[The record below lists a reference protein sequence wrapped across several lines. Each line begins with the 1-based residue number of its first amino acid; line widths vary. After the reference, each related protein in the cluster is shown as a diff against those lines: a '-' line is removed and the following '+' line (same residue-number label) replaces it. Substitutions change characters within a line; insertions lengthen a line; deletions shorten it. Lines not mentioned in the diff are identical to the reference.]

1 VILIESTNF
10 SLVLIA
16 IVLVIGDCEFDNL
29 SLDFS
34 TWIFSLGQD
43 F

>member
-1 VILIESTNF
+1 MILIESTNF
-10 SLVLIA
+10 SLVSIA
-16 IVLVIGDCEFDNL
+16 VVLVIGDCEFDIL

-34 TWIFSLGQD
+34 TWIFSLWQD